1 MTNVLNGDK
10 EIPESF
16 EKLMYLLKFNASGNQ
31 ITQLPH
37 TFVNLPYLA
46 ELNISGNE
54 LWELPEDFGRL
65 AFSLVNL
72 NVSNN
77 KLDKLPASIGT
88 LTRCKSMDFSNN
100 KKGFQVDSI
109 INAPLR
115 DPHRLLIKRLCVVI
129 PALTIRC
136 LKTL

>member
-1 MTNVLNGDK
+1 
-10 EIPESF
+10 
-16 EKLMYLLKFNASGNQ
+16 MYLLKFDASGNQ

-100 KKGFQVDSI
+100 KKGFQIDTSRSESRTLHFE
-109 INAPLR
+109 ASGP
-115 DPHRLLIKRLCVVI
+115 DLL
-129 PALTIRC
+129 
-136 LKTL
+136 LKTIKDI

>member
-1 MTNVLNGDK
+1 
-10 EIPESF
+10 
-16 EKLMYLLKFNASGNQ
+16 MYLLKFDVSGNQ

-77 KLDKLPASIGT
+77 KLDKLPVSIGT

-100 KKGFQVDSI
+100 KKGFQTDIRLNSGI
-109 INAPLR
+109 IL
-115 DPHRLLIKRLCVVI
+115 DPMKLNSDCGS
-129 PALTIRC
+129 
-136 LKTL
+136 